1 MVGVDVVA
9 WPFGP
14 ARALRAVHCEDEV
27 GGKACGGSELQEAD
41 LVVKFAGGLAVG
53 SALGVF
59 AGALLMVY
67 YHKIG
72 V

>member
-9 WPFGP
+9 WPFGT
-14 ARALRAVHCEDEV
+14 ARAPRAVHCEDEV
-27 GGKACGGSELQEAD
+27 GGEACSRSELQKVD

-53 SALGVF
+53 GALGVF
-59 AGALLMVY
+59 AGALLMIY

>member
-1 MVGVDVVA
+1 MDRSH
-9 WPFGP
+9 WPPRAAQP
-14 ARALRAVHCEDEV
+14 AHREDEV

-59 AGALLMVY
+59 AGALLMIY